1 LESYSNDL
9 WKKFLYD
16 IRNTEDK
23 RLERIGFLLERD
35 RFSLDEF
42 DKEIKEQLE
51 EGRYGEFGK
60 RVWERYINEEGNL
73 SAEV

>member
-1 LESYSNDL
+1 MQSSSNDL

-16 IRNTEDK
+16 IKNTGDE

-35 RFSLDEF
+35 RFSVDALDS
-42 DKEIKEQLE
+42 EIKEQLE

-60 RVWERYINEEGNL
+60 SVWKRYINEEGNL